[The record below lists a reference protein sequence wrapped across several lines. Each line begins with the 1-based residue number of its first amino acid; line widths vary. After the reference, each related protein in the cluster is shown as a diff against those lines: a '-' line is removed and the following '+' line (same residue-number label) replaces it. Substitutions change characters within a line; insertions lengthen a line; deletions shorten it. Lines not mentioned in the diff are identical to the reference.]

1 MSEMGNW
8 FVSHCSKDIQV
19 VEQIVDVLK
28 DCGIP
33 YWKAPEMIP
42 AGSNYAKEIPKAIK
56 GCSVFLI
63 IVSEASQE
71 SIWVEKELD
80 SAINARKKIVP
91 VKIDDAPLCDMFTF
105 YMNNVQMIDIQVRAD
120 DIIAKSSLQN
130 LYKKFRES
138 IPKQPHLNETGPA
151 VTEVKPDIDVVEYKT
166 FIENPVIDDELERRK
181 IENRKNA
188 FRINKIPVFCDKC
201 NRELENV
208 DVGTYSCPVC
218 NRLYYD
224 DFTKIRNF
232 IESNGPSPAHVIA
245 KGTGLP
251 KETIRQFF
259 SDDAKL

>member
-8 FVSHCSKDIQV
+8 FVSHCSKDIKV

-56 GCSVFLI
+56 DCSVFLI
-63 IVSEASQE
+63 IISEASQE

-91 VKIDDAPLCDMFTF
+91 VRIDDAPLCDMFTF
-105 YMNNVQMIDIQVRAD
+105 YMNNVQMIDVQVRAD
-120 DIIAKSSLQN
+120 EIMAKVSLEKLHQ
-130 LYKKFRES
+130 KFKES
-138 IPKQPHLNETGPA
+138 IPKQALQHEAIPV
-151 VTEVKPDIDVVEYKT
+151 VTEVKPDIEVSEYKV
-166 FIENPVIDDELERRK
+166 FIENPVIEDELERRK
-181 IENRKNA
+181 IDNRKNA
-188 FRINKIPVFCDKC
+188 FRINKIPVFCVKC
-201 NRELENV
+201 NRQLENV
-208 DVGTYSCPVC
+208 DVGTYTCPVC
-218 NRLYYD
+218 NRVYYD

-232 IESNGPSPAHVIA
+232 IEANGPSPAHVIA

-259 SDDAKL
+259 SDDAKF